1 MRVTTSSP
9 RRAPLAT
16 ASRAGTIFVNA
27 PLGTVVK
34 PFTCRTDWKTR

>member
-9 RRAPLAT
+9 RRTPLAT

-27 PLGTVVK
+27 PAGTVVN
-34 PFTCRTDWKTR
+34 PFTWSTD